1 MRRLNVG
8 CGRDVR
14 PGWVNLDRAPLPGVD
29 VVHDLERG
37 RLPFDDQSFDE
48 VLCRD
53 VLEHVDVLATMRELH
68 RILRPGGRLHLRV
81 PHFTSRNVWDD
92 PTHRR
97 GFALTTFDM
106 FLPHHRRA
114 WQVDAHF
121 ARVAARR
128 LEFEKTWVLSF
139 NRLVE
144 PLVNRLP
151 LPRYLYEGTWL
162 SRLLPAENVVV
173 ELVK

>member
-14 PGWVNLDRAPLPGVD
+14 RGWVNLDRAPLPGVD
-29 VVHDLERG
+29 VVHDLDAG
-37 RLPFDDQSFDE
+37 PLPFENDCFDE

-53 VLEHVDVLATMRELH
+53 VLEHVDLLAAMRELH
-68 RILRPGGRLHLRV
+68 RVLRPGGRLRIRV

-97 GFALTTFDM
+97 AFALSTFDA
-106 FLPHHRRA
+106 FVAGHRRA
-114 WQVDAHF
+114 WEVEVHF
-121 ARVAARR
+121 SRVAARR
-128 LEFEKTWVLSF
+128 LEFEKAWVLSF

-151 LPRYLYEGTWL
+151 LPRYLYEGTFL
-162 SRLLPAENVVV
+162 ARLLPAENLVV